1 MFPVKCCGVWSLIAS
16 TNPQYIGSELNI
28 NYNTITFTTIKRF
41 GTIHIK
47 KNMYG
52 SVFLKDQHAKI
63 VWLNKINYNIDTG
76 ILPKIII
83 PSTTICHRIS
93 VSYELD
99 DSTNWITIKSKNDQY
114 VFRRDISI
122 SQPNDTILK
131 LFITQLVFDYIIRH
145 IYGN

>member
-1 MFPVKCCGVWSLIAS
+1 MFPVKCCGIWSLIAS

-28 NYNTITFTTIKRF
+28 NYNTITFTTIKRI

-52 SVFLKDQHAKI
+52 SVFLKDQDAKI

-76 ILPKIII
+76 ILPRIII
-83 PSTTICHRIS
+83 PSTVNCQRIL
-93 VSYELD
+93 VSYEID
-99 DSTNWITIKSKNDQY
+99 ESANWITIKNKNEQY

-122 SQPNDTILK
+122 LQPNDSIIK
-131 LFITQLVFDYIIRH
+131 LFITQLVFDYIIRQ
-145 IYGN
+145 IYGH